1 MKTLRIFLQF
11 LFVVAN
17 VVAVVLLI
25 VSAYSDRVSPE
36 TSMTLSYLGLA
47 FPVLCV
53 VNLCFIIY
61 WLFLWEWKFLL
72 IGIFSF
78 LLCWGPVKRYFPFHS
93 HKDVPR
99 EEVLKVLT
107 YNVMAFGYKN
117 HTKIAPNKIIQ
128 YIANSDADIVC
139 LQEAQP
145 TGRNAEQI
153 DSMLKPIYAYQDVT
167 VHPHGGNALM
177 LLSKYPILSK
187 ELIPYESQGN
197 MSVAY
202 RLKINDKPVLL
213 INNHLETTGLS
224 KEDRQQFKKLVVG
237 KLQVDTAEQTS
248 KLLVVKLAEATKK
261 RAPQA
266 EAVARYIR
274 EHRGMS
280 TILCGDFNDG
290 PISYVHR
297 TIAKNLVEC
306 YVESGNGPGISYHRG
321 GFFVRIDNIMCS
333 EDWEPYECKVDDKI
347 AVSDHYPIICKLKKR
362 PKKQK

>member
-1 MKTLRIFLQF
+1 MLNGLRDFTVKMVAGANVATVAFMLLVGYSDLLNPERFPAFCNAGLLFPVF
-11 LFVVAN
+11 LFLNLGFLIFWVVFRARY
-17 VVAVVLLI
+17 VLIPLLGFL
-25 VSAYSDRVSPE
+25 VSFVPVRQYMPVNMKGDAPKGSIKVLSYNTWGFGNQTEDEDGVNIC
-36 TSMTLSYLGLA
+36 LSYLLEQ
-47 FPVLCV
+47 
-53 VNLCFIIY
+53 N
-61 WLFLWEWKFLL
+61 
-72 IGIFSF
+72 
-78 LLCWGPVKRYFPFHS
+78 
-93 HKDVPR
+93 
-99 EEVLKVLT
+99 
-107 YNVMAFGYKN
+107 
-117 HTKIAPNKIIQ
+117 
-128 YIANSDADIVC
+128 ADIVC

-153 DSMLKPIYAYQDVT
+153 DSMLKPIYAYQDIT

-202 RLKINDKPVLL
+202 RLNINGKSVLL

-224 KEDRQQFKKLVVG
+224 IEDRQQFKKLVVG

-297 TIAKNLVEC
+297 TIAKNLVDC
-306 YVESGNGPGISYHRG
+306 YVESSNGPGISYHRG